1 MILKQ
6 ARVSVSG
13 VGLSEGSMKKMGE
26 LLRQGARM
34 LSEACPE
41 CGTPL
46 FQLSGGEV
54 ICPLCNRPVRYVKG
68 DAEVQTEAHRERL
81 EESLR
86 RKIDEVQ
93 KRLDEEDDPSRMVE
107 LTDSLMSLMEALD
120 RAKKLGA

>member
-1 MILKQ
+1 
-6 ARVSVSG
+6 

-34 LSEACPE
+34 LSDACPE

-46 FQLSGGEV
+46 FQLSSGEV
-54 ICPLCNRPVRYVKG
+54 ICPMCNRSIKYVKG
-68 DAEVQTEAHRERL
+68 DADPKAEAHRERL

-86 RKIDEVQ
+86 KKIDEVQ
-93 KRLDEEDDPSRMVE
+93 KRLDEANDPALIGE
-107 LTDSLMSLMEALD
+107 FTDTLMKLMEALE